1 VFWLAFVGPIGIFV
15 YKLVSTGLGVSEI
28 HSQGYDL
35 VLLGLCFVQIII
47 RSFVIGVKYGTYT
60 EKQYRMINE
69 QKLSAKQ
76 QKADLLTTQWLSLSH
91 DKILTHIEASLI
103 RTDIEPRFVTIRPF
117 SDMSHYTMQKFSA
130 TDFYDFD
137 YDYVNGDK
145 KERKTAE
152 AYKTVREEEIKDH
165 KIFKSITDCLLSD
178 RVKSNADH
186 D

>member
-1 VFWLAFVGPIGIFV
+1 
-15 YKLVSTGLGVSEI
+15 
-28 HSQGYDL
+28 
-35 VLLGLCFVQIII
+35 
-47 RSFVIGVKYGTYT
+47 
-60 EKQYRMINE
+60 MINE

-76 QKADLLTTQWLSLSH
+76 QKADLLTEQWLSLSH
-91 DKILTHIEASLI
+91 DKILTHIETSLV

-145 KERKTAE
+145 GERRSAE

-165 KIFKSITDCLLSD
+165 KIFKNIKDCLLTQRIKGDSTND
-178 RVKSNADH
+178 
-186 D
+186 